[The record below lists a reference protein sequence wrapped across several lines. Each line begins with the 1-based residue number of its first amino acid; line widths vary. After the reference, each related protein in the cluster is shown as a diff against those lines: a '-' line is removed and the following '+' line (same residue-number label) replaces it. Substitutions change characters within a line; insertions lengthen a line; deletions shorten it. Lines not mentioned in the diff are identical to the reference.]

1 MDNKVLENYITEMS
15 IALEDEIKALKE
27 GEGGKKVNLIEGQ
40 FIYKIGEKYIYKFII
55 DTELV
60 YIEDTPAQ
68 MIIPGGKGKEDK
80 YQVVIN
86 NIDANEISLALN
98 ENL

>member
-40 FIYKIGEKYIYKFII
+40 FIYKIRV
-55 DTELV
+55 L
-60 YIEDTPAQ
+60 
-68 MIIPGGKGKEDK
+68 
-80 YQVVIN
+80 
-86 NIDANEISLALN
+86 
-98 ENL
+98 

>member
-1 MDNKVLENYITEMS
+1 VIKMDNKVLENYITEMS

-68 MIIPGGKGKEDK
+68 MIIPG
-80 YQVVIN
+80 
-86 NIDANEISLALN
+86 
-98 ENL
+98 